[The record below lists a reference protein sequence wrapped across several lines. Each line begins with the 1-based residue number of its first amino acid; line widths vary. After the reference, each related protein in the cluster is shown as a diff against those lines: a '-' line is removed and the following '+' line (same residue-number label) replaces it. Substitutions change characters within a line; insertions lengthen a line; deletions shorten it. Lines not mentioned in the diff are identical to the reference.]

1 MNSDGEKDYM
11 LMMRSVVRLSD
22 KWWLHWKEKYIGIAI
37 LLSCRNTMK
46 MLKYFLCY
54 YRSLSFA
61 ILCVL
66 CYKFARVRE

>member
-22 KWWLHWKEKYIGIAI
+22 KWWLHWKKKYIGIAI